1 MIKYPISNRDL
12 LRNVMAR
19 VPAAGVVYHDEQLQ
33 RFVADHYAGLCSFQI
48 VREPEI
54 KTLKTVYEPDGTTRE
69 VTTTVQ
75 HHHVEVVYYNPEDE
89 FEVRLSI

>member
-1 MIKYPISNRDL
+1 
-12 LRNVMAR
+12 
-19 VPAAGVVYHDEQLQ
+19 
-33 RFVADHYAGLCSFQI
+33 